1 MAEQEQQSIPIV
13 TNPPP
18 DMQFHLTPKG
28 EAELAAREEEERRG
42 ERQEAE
48 QQRRDAATKARLE
61 AVEQAGRQARALLG
75 SIGERDLLDL
85 YCELTLE
92 GARLAMQQLEVK
104 PDFVNAQH
112 FLRQYMADTR
122 AAHKAVGPKDILTTM
137 KEFS

>member
-1 MAEQEQQSIPIV
+1 MA
-13 TNPPP
+13 
-18 DMQFHLTPKG
+18 L
-28 EAELAAREEEERRG
+28 
-42 ERQEAE
+42 
-48 QQRRDAATKARLE
+48 LE
-61 AVEQAGRQARALLG
+61 NYRAWRKENMHLLG